1 MIHARGLVQTFH
13 TRQGKQKTEVRA
25 VDGVDL
31 DVAEGEVVG
40 FLGPNGAG
48 KTTTLRMLTT
58 LLTPTAGTATVAG
71 YDVVRESEQV
81 RRSIGYVSQAGGAFS
96 GARAGDEVMDH
107 GMLYGLK
114 KQVVEERGKRLFEQM
129 NLDGLWQRMPKNMSG
144 GQKRRLDI
152 VMGLIHEPSLVFLD
166 EPTTGLDPQARANLW
181 EHIRDLRARR
191 GATVFLTTH
200 YLDEADALSDRILII
215 DQGKI
220 VAADTSDN
228 LKAQVAGDLV
238 EIEVAD
244 LAQVGDAAAR
254 LTTITDG
261 KAEVEVEDRMVRGR
275 VPRAGRAVPGLLRDL
290 DRAGIDLDAIE
301 VHRPTLDDVFLALTG
316 RSLRDA
322 EASSEA
328 AAAPDGPESP
338 TAPTAPTAPTPPTH
352 PRRSSDEISAR
363 VQHRLPAPAPDEPPQ
378 PRLGADRHVPAGALP
393 AAVRPAAQAAGHAV
407 RRHQRLHVL
416 RARHARAARH
426 LRCVL
431 RRLLAHRRVARGRHR
446 GRAGDP
452 GRRAPRC

>member
-114 KQVVEERGKRLFEQM
+114 KQVVEERGRRLFEQM

-215 DQGKI
+215 DQGRI

-244 LAQVGDAAAR
+244 AAQVGDAAAR

-261 KAEVEVEDRMVRGR
+261 KADVEVEDRMVRGR

-328 AAAPDGPESP
+328 VAGDAAATGGPGS
-338 TAPTAPTAPTPPTH
+338 TDTTDAPEA
-352 PRRSSDEISAR
+352 
-363 VQHRLPAPAPDEPPQ
+363 
-378 PRLGADRHVPAGALP
+378 
-393 AAVRPAAQAAGHAV
+393 
-407 RRHQRLHVL
+407 VL
-416 RARHARAARH
+416 R
-426 LRCVL
+426 
-431 RRLLAHRRVARGRHR
+431 
-446 GRAGDP
+446 
-452 GRRAPRC
+452 